1 MKNTEQGYQ
10 IDLSELGGA
19 LEAFFGGWLS
29 SCALFAAFDTER
41 RFMSDRY
48 LKATAVIGSIG
59 AFVGDILH
67 DKGTDIVISIHGD

>member
-29 SCALFAAFDTER
+29 GCALFAAFDTKR

-48 LKATAVIGSIG
+48 LKTTAVIGSIG
-59 AFVGDILH
+59 TFVGAILH
-67 DKGTDIVISIHGD
+67 DRGTDIAISIHAD